1 MRSLVSVYL
10 KGIAMGAAD
19 SLPGVSGGTIA
30 LIVGIYDRLVQ
41 SISSLRTDP
50 LRHILSLHKAKS
62 RSAFIA
68 EIREMEVPFLLAL
81 GAGIATAFIFA
92 AEILT
97 AAFAHYEVQ
106 LYAFFVGLIAA
117 SAVLIGK
124 ELYWTPQRLL
134 AGGVSIGVVVL
145 ISVVTVTA
153 ASPALWLVFLS
164 GTVAVSAMVLP
175 GISGALLLIILG
187 QYEYLLGEL
196 QAFLQGIRTLA
207 ANDVAE
213 HGVVV
218 VTFCIGALIGLF
230 TVAHLVD
237 RALTRD
243 RYMTL
248 AVLVG
253 LMIGGIYTPLSVTIT
268 GIDSGGIAIQVLVAA
283 GFGVGTIVA
292 FDWATGD
299 VSYTEAN

>member
-1 MRSLVSVYL
+1 MRSLISVYL

-41 SISSLRTDP
+41 AISSLRPDP
-50 LRHILSLHKAKS
+50 LRHMLSLHRSKS
-62 RSAFIA
+62 RSAFVA
-68 EIREMEVPFLLAL
+68 ELRGMEVPFLLAL
-81 GAGIATAFIFA
+81 GAGIVTAFIFA

-97 AAFAHYEVQ
+97 AAFAYYEVQ

-124 ELYWTPQRLL
+124 ELRWTSQRLL
-134 AGGVSIGVVVL
+134 AGGVSTGVVVL
-145 ISVVTVTA
+145 ISVVTITA

-196 QAFLQGIRTLA
+196 QAFLQGMRALA
-207 ANDVAE
+207 VSDVAE

-218 VTFCIGALIGLF
+218 VTFCIGAFIGLF

-237 RALTRD
+237 RALARD
-243 RYMTL
+243 RHMTL

-253 LMIGGIYTPLSVTIT
+253 LMIGGVYTPLSVTIA
-268 GIDSGGIAIQVLVAA
+268 GIDSGEIAIQALIAA
-283 GFGVGTIVA
+283 GIGVGTIVV
-292 FDWATGD
+292 FDRMTGD